1 MINTKSKR
9 TTEILNY
16 LATLYPN
23 AQCELTYH
31 KDYELLIAIVLSAQ
45 TTDKSVNKV
54 TPKLF
59 HKYKT
64 LKELSTSSL
73 QEIEE
78 IIREI
83 GTYKKK
89 SIFIKEIATKLVNDY
104 QGKVPNNRKYLESL
118 PGVGRKTTNV
128 FLSEY
133 YHIPALA
140 VDTHVNR
147 VSKRLGLAKKEDSI
161 EKVEEKLKRKIP
173 KEEWIK
179 THHRFIFFGRY
190 FCKAKNPNC
199 QECKIKYLCSEKNR

>member
-59 HKYKT
+59 QKYKT

-173 KEEWIK
+173 KKECIK